1 MSEQIDESSM
11 MMLWLLLVR
20 MVQKVHMNQI
30 PDVRKIDNHKKCGGK
45 NNHWWLQQVHN
56 VVVDYTWLK
65 LSIEFKQFGA
75 MHIFEKFQV

>member
-1 MSEQIDESSM
+1 M
-11 MMLWLLLVR
+11 R
-20 MVQKVHMNQI
+20 
-30 PDVRKIDNHKKCGGK
+30 GK

-65 LSIEFKQFGA
+65 LSIEFKQFAA